1 MSGAL
6 LASNVLLWILV
17 LVMGGVILALVRQ
30 IGVLYERVAPAGA
43 LVVGSGPK
51 AGETAPEFTVS
62 DLADVEHQVGGKQP
76 DDRSTLLFFLSP
88 TCPVCKTLLPALKS
102 IAREERRWLNVLLA
116 SDGARKEHEA
126 FVSEYRL
133 QQFPYL
139 LSSEL
144 GLGHRVGRLPHAV
157 LIDAEGIIR
166 STGLVN
172 SREHL
177 ESLFEANERGVATLQ
192 DYMTAQD
199 ARQHAAQDTAE
210 DAAGEEVA

>member
-51 AGETAPEFTVS
+51 AGEAAPVFTVS
-62 DLADVEHQVGGKQP
+62 DLANQEQRVGGERT
-76 DDRSTLLFFLSP
+76 DNFSTLLFFLSP
-88 TCPVCKTLLPALKS
+88 TCPVCKTLLPVLKS
-102 IAREERRWLNVLLA
+102 VARDEGRWLNVMLA

-144 GLGHRVGRLPHAV
+144 GLGYRVGRLPHAV
-157 LIDAEGIIR
+157 LIDPEGIIR

-177 ESLFEANERGVATLQ
+177 ESLFEADELGVATLQ
-192 DYMTAQD
+192 EYM
-199 ARQHAAQDTAE
+199 AAEQSKE
-210 DAAGEEVA
+210 EEVA

>member
-51 AGETAPEFTVS
+51 AGEAAPEFTVS
-62 DLADVEHQVGGKQP
+62 DLADIEHQVGGKQP

-102 IAREERRWLNVLLA
+102 IASGERSWLHVLLA

-144 GLGHRVGRLPHAV
+144 GLGYRVGRLPHAV
-157 LIDAEGIIR
+157 LIDSAGIIR

-177 ESLFEANERGVATLQ
+177 ESLFEASERGVATLQ
-192 DYMTAQD
+192 DYM
-199 ARQHAAQDTAE
+199 AAEQSAE
-210 DAAGEEVA
+210 EEVA

>member
-6 LASNVLLWILV
+6 LASNVLLWVLV

-51 AGETAPEFTVS
+51 AGEAAPEFTVT
-62 DLADVEHQVGGKQP
+62 DLANHEHQIGGKQSNEF
-76 DDRSTLLFFLSP
+76 STLLFFLSP

-102 IAREERRWLNVLLA
+102 IAREESSWLDLFLA

-126 FVSEYRL
+126 FVTEYRL

-144 GLGHRVGRLPHAV
+144 GLGYRVGRLPHAV
-157 LIDAEGIIR
+157 LIDPAGIIR

-192 DYMTAQD
+192 DYM
-199 ARQHAAQDTAE
+199 AAK
-210 DAAGEEVA
+210 DAAENAAEEEVA

>member
-6 LASNVLLWILV
+6 LASNILLWILV

-51 AGETAPEFTVS
+51 AGEAAPVFTVS
-62 DLADVEHQVGGKQP
+62 DLANREQRVGGERA
-76 DDRSTLLFFLSP
+76 DDLSTLLFFLSP
-88 TCPVCKTLLPALKS
+88 TCPVCKTLLPVLKS
-102 IAREERRWLNVLLA
+102 IVRDEGRWLSVMLA

-144 GLGHRVGRLPHAV
+144 GLGYRVGRLPHAV
-157 LIDAEGIIR
+157 LIDPEGIIR

-177 ESLFEANERGVATLQ
+177 ESLFEADERGVATLQ
-192 DYMTAQD
+192 EYM
-199 ARQHAAQDTAE
+199 AAEQSKE
-210 DAAGEEVA
+210 EEVA

>member
-51 AGETAPEFTVS
+51 AGEAAPEFTVS
-62 DLADVEHQVGGKQP
+62 DLVNKELQVGGRQSN
-76 DDRSTLLFFLSP
+76 DLSTLLFFLSP

-102 IAREERRWLNVLLA
+102 IARQERGWLNVLLA

-126 FVSEYRL
+126 FVAEYRL

-144 GLGHRVGRLPHAV
+144 GLGYRVGRLPHAV
-157 LIDAEGIIR
+157 LIDPKGIIR

-192 DYMTAQD
+192 DYMAAQD
-199 ARQHAAQDTAE
+199 AAENAAEE
-210 DAAGEEVA
+210 DVA

>member
-51 AGETAPEFTVS
+51 AGEAAPEFTVG
-62 DLADVEHQVGGKQP
+62 DLANHEHRVGGERS
-76 DDRSTLLFFLSP
+76 DDLSTLLFFLSP

-102 IAREERRWLNVLLA
+102 IAREERKWLNVLLA
-116 SDGARKEHEA
+116 SDGARKEHET
-126 FVSEYRL
+126 FVAEYRL

-144 GLGHRVGRLPHAV
+144 GLGYRVGRLPHAV
-157 LIDAEGIIR
+157 LIDPEGIIR

-192 DYMTAQD
+192 EYM
-199 ARQHAAQDTAE
+199 AAEQSRE
-210 DAAGEEVA
+210 EEVA

>member
-51 AGETAPEFTVS
+51 AGEAAPVFTVS
-62 DLADVEHQVGGKQP
+62 DLANDEHQVGGKQSN
-76 DDRSTLLFFLSP
+76 DRSTLLFFLSP

-102 IAREERRWLNVLLA
+102 IAREERSWLNVLLA

-126 FVSEYRL
+126 FVSEFRL

-144 GLGHRVGRLPHAV
+144 GLGYRVGRLPQAV
-157 LIDAEGIIR
+157 LIDPAGIIR

-192 DYMTAQD
+192 DYM
-199 ARQHAAQDTAE
+199 AAK
-210 DAAGEEVA
+210 DAAENAAEEEVA

>member
-51 AGETAPEFTVS
+51 AGEAAPEFTVS
-62 DLADVEHQVGGKQP
+62 DLVNKELQVGGRQSN
-76 DDRSTLLFFLSP
+76 DLSTLLFFLSP

-102 IAREERRWLNVLLA
+102 IARQERGWLNVLLA

-144 GLGHRVGRLPHAV
+144 GLGYRVGRLPHAV
-157 LIDAEGIIR
+157 LIDPEGIIR

-192 DYMTAQD
+192 DYMAAQD
-199 ARQHAAQDTAE
+199 AAENAAEE
-210 DAAGEEVA
+210 DVA

>member
-6 LASNVLLWILV
+6 AVSNILLWILV

-30 IGVLYERVAPAGA
+30 VGVLYERVAPAGA

-51 AGETAPEFTVS
+51 AGEAAPVFSVD
-62 DLADVEHQVGGKQP
+62 DLSNETRQVGGERP
-76 DDRSTLLFFLSP
+76 DGRSTLLFFLSP
-88 TCPVCKTLLPALKS
+88 TCPVCKSLLPALKS
-102 IAREERRWLNVLLA
+102 IARGERNWLNVRLA
-116 SDGARKEHEA
+116 SDGMRKEHES
-126 FVSEYRL
+126 FVAEYRL

-144 GLGHRVGRLPHAV
+144 GLGYRVGRLPHAV
-157 LIDAEGIIR
+157 LIDPEGIIR

-192 DYMTAQD
+192 DYM
-199 ARQHAAQDTAE
+199 AAEQSAK
-210 DAAGEEVA
+210 EEVA

>member
-6 LASNVLLWILV
+6 AVSNILLWILV

-51 AGETAPEFTVS
+51 AGEAAPVFSVD
-62 DLADVEHQVGGKQP
+62 DLSNETRQVGGVRP
-76 DDRSTLLFFLSP
+76 DGRSTLLFFLSP
-88 TCPVCKTLLPALKS
+88 TCPVCKSLLPALKS
-102 IAREERRWLNVLLA
+102 IARGERNWLNVLLA
-116 SDGARKEHEA
+116 SDGMRKEHES
-126 FVSEYRL
+126 FVAEYRL
-133 QQFPYL
+133 QRFPYL

-144 GLGHRVGRLPHAV
+144 GLGYRVGRLPHAV
-157 LIDAEGIIR
+157 LIDPQGIIR

-192 DYMTAQD
+192 DYMI
-199 ARQHAAQDTAE
+199 AE
-210 DAAGEEVA
+210 QSAEEEVA

>member
-17 LVMGGVILALVRQ
+17 LGMGGVILALVRQ

-51 AGETAPEFTVS
+51 AGEAAPEFTVS
-62 DLADVEHQVGGKQP
+62 DLANLEHQVGGKQS

-102 IAREERRWLNVLLA
+102 IARGESGWLNVLLA

-144 GLGHRVGRLPHAV
+144 GLGYRVGRLPHAV
-157 LIDAEGIIR
+157 LIDPEGIIR

-192 DYMTAQD
+192 DYMAAETA
-199 ARQHAAQDTAE
+199 AE
-210 DAAGEEVA
+210 EEVA

>member
-1 MSGAL
+1 MSTAL
-6 LASNVLLWILV
+6 LASNILLWILV

-51 AGETAPEFTVS
+51 AGEAAPVFTVS
-62 DLADVEHQVGGKQP
+62 DLANQEQRIGGERT
-76 DDRSTLLFFLSP
+76 DSLSTLLFFLSP
-88 TCPVCKTLLPALKS
+88 TCPVCKTLLPVLKS
-102 IAREERRWLNVLLA
+102 VARDEGRWLDVMLA

-144 GLGHRVGRLPHAV
+144 GLGYRVGRLPHAV
-157 LIDAEGIIR
+157 LIDPEGIIR

-177 ESLFEANERGVATLQ
+177 ESLFEADELGVATLQ
-192 DYMTAQD
+192 EYM
-199 ARQHAAQDTAE
+199 AAEQSKE
-210 DAAGEEVA
+210 EEVA

>member
-6 LASNVLLWILV
+6 LASNVLLWVLV

-51 AGETAPEFTVS
+51 AGEAAPEFTIS
-62 DLADVEHQVGGKQP
+62 DLANPEHQIGGRQSNEL
-76 DDRSTLLFFLSP
+76 STLLFFLSP

-102 IAREERRWLNVLLA
+102 IAREERSWLNVMLA

-144 GLGHRVGRLPHAV
+144 GLGYRVGRLPHAV
-157 LIDAEGIIR
+157 LIDPEGIIR

-192 DYMTAQD
+192 DYM
-199 ARQHAAQDTAE
+199 AAEQSAE
-210 DAAGEEVA
+210 EEVA

>member
-6 LASNVLLWILV
+6 IASNVLLWLLV

-43 LVVGSGPK
+43 LVVGNGPK
-51 AGETAPEFTVS
+51 AGEAAPLFTVS
-62 DLADVEHQVGGKQP
+62 DLSNHEHQVGGNRP
-76 DDRSTLLFFLSP
+76 DSLSTLLFFLSP

-102 IAREERRWLNVLLA
+102 IARQERKWLSVLLA
-116 SDGARKEHEA
+116 SDGARKEHES

-133 QQFPYL
+133 QRFPYL

-144 GLGHRVGRLPHAV
+144 GLGYRVGRLPHAV
-157 LIDAEGIIR
+157 LIDPQGIIR

-177 ESLFEANERGVATLQ
+177 ESLFEADERGVATLQ
-192 DYMTAQD
+192 DYM
-199 ARQHAAQDTAE
+199 AAEQSAE
-210 DAAGEEVA
+210 EEVA

>member
-51 AGETAPEFTVS
+51 AGEAAPEFTVG
-62 DLADVEHQVGGKQP
+62 DLANDEHRVGGKRS
-76 DDRSTLLFFLSP
+76 DDLSTLLFFLSP

-102 IAREERRWLNVLLA
+102 IAHEERKWLNVLLA

-126 FVSEYRL
+126 FVAEYRL

-144 GLGHRVGRLPHAV
+144 GLGYRVGRLPHAV
-157 LIDAEGIIR
+157 LIDPEGIIR

-192 DYMTAQD
+192 EYM
-199 ARQHAAQDTAE
+199 AAEQSRE
-210 DAAGEEVA
+210 EEVA

>member
-6 LASNVLLWILV
+6 LASNILLWILV

-51 AGETAPEFTVS
+51 AGEAAPAFTVS
-62 DLADVEHQVGGKQP
+62 DLANREQRVGGKRA
-76 DDRSTLLFFLSP
+76 DDQTTLLFFLSP
-88 TCPVCKTLLPALKS
+88 TCPVCKTLLPVLKS
-102 IAREERRWLNVLLA
+102 IARDEGRWLSVMLA

-144 GLGHRVGRLPHAV
+144 GLGYRVGRLPHAV
-157 LIDAEGIIR
+157 LIDPEGIIR

-177 ESLFEANERGVATLQ
+177 ESLFEADERGVATLQ
-192 DYMTAQD
+192 EYM
-199 ARQHAAQDTAE
+199 AAEQSKE
-210 DAAGEEVA
+210 EEVA